1 MNTVKAVTDVSSS
14 LLAIQHELKSIKQ
27 IQQRYEEEHIQQK
40 AVSAAVSGAAGDDE
54 VARGLQL
61 QEMGEAI
68 QKLESMISKL
78 DQDLHS
84 TERKM
89 DDLEQYGRR
98 NCLILHGVQTFEIKK
113 ASYPVFEKFV
123 INLLNTKLNLDFKIT
138 PGDIDICHI
147 LPSRR
152 RDTNPIIIKFVRRS
166 VRQAVYFKKK
176 NLKSTGNNPQ
186 KLALTE
192 SLTKRR
198 FQLLAEARVAFG
210 FKNVWTL
217 NGNVFCSY
225 KDNRFSI
232 FDFCDINKIYNI
244 DMSNLR

>member
-14 LLAIQHELKSIKQ
+14 LLAIQDELKSIKQ
-27 IQQRYEEEHIQQK
+27 TQQRYEEEHIQQK

-98 NCLILHGVQTFEIKK
+98 NCLILNGV
-113 ASYPVFEKFV
+113 
-123 INLLNTKLNLDFKIT
+123 
-138 PGDIDICHI
+138 
-147 LPSRR
+147 
-152 RDTNPIIIKFVRRS
+152 
-166 VRQAVYFKKK
+166 
-176 NLKSTGNNPQ
+176 
-186 KLALTE
+186 
-192 SLTKRR
+192 
-198 FQLLAEARVAFG
+198 
-210 FKNVWTL
+210 
-217 NGNVFCSY
+217 
-225 KDNRFSI
+225 
-232 FDFCDINKIYNI
+232 
-244 DMSNLR
+244 